1 MKMIL
6 FNQNPMITKLLES
19 VSKKLEL
26 SIENFNHY
34 QELSVRLKEDPE
46 WLLIADDECL
56 EKLDQVDWLELKE
69 IISQNKNSVCMYK
82 KGNEAQPF
90 LEGFEMKIKKPFL
103 PTEMLKVLQKKLGS
117 DMSELEPSQ
126 NLDPTQEVL
135 ETNWDELENLG
146 DLEALAKEEP
156 NNEEQLLPT
165 LDAQEEKEEV
175 KETPQKEEKPKDDE
189 TQEGD
194 ETPKDEEVSKELE
207 TQEKLEIPKEE
218 TQEEQVK
225 EQEPIKEETQE
236 IKEEKQE
243 ETQDSPSAQE
253 LEAMQELV
261 KEIQENSN
269 ENKEE
274 TQESAEIPQDKEIQ
288 EVVTEK
294 TQVQEL
300 EVPKEKTQ
308 ESAEALQ
315 ETQAHEL
322 EKQEIAETPQEKE
335 KQEIAETPQEK
346 EKQEIAET
354 PQEKEKQ
361 EIAETPQEKEKQEIA
376 ETPQELEI
384 PQAQEKETPQ
394 EETQEKETPQEETQE
409 KETPQEETQEKETPQ
424 EETQETETQNQETP
438 PKVQEETKEK
448 TQEDNYESI
457 EDIPEP
463 VMAKAMG
470 EELPFLNE
478 AVAKT
483 PNNENDTE
491 TPKESDIKTS
501 QEKEESDKTSSP
513 LELRLN
519 LQDLLKSL
527 NQESL
532 KSLLENKTL
541 SIKITL
547 EDKKPDA

>member
-6 FNQNPMITKLLES
+6 FNQNPMIAKLLES

-26 SIENFNHY
+26 PMENFNHY
-34 QELSVRLKEDPE
+34 QELSARLKKDPE

-69 IISQNKNSVCMYK
+69 TISQNKNSVCMYK

-90 LEGFEMKIKKPFL
+90 LEGFEVKMKKPFL
-103 PTEMLKVLQKKLGS
+103 PTEVLKILQKKLGS
-117 DMSELEPSQ
+117 NISEPEPSQ

-175 KETPQKEEKPKDDE
+175 KETPQEEKEEVKETPQEEKPKDNE
-189 TQEGD
+189 TQES
-194 ETPKDEEVSKELE
+194 EIPKDEEVSKELE
-207 TQEKLEIPKEE
+207 TQEEVKEE
-218 TQEEQVK
+218 IKEKTQ

-236 IKEEKQE
+236 NKEEKQE
-243 ETQDSPSAQE
+243 KTQDSPSTQE

-269 ENKEE
+269 KDKKE
-274 TQESAEIPQDKEIQ
+274 TQENAEIPQDKEIQ

-294 TQVQEL
+294 TQAQEL

-308 ESAEALQ
+308 ESTEALQ
-315 ETQAHEL
+315 ETQANEL
-322 EKQEIAETPQEKE
+322 EKQEIAETPQDV
-335 KQEIAETPQEK
+335 
-346 EKQEIAET
+346 
-354 PQEKEKQ
+354 
-361 EIAETPQEKEKQEIA
+361 
-376 ETPQELEI
+376 EI
-384 PQAQEKETPQ
+384 PQVQEKETPQ
-394 EETQEKETPQEETQE
+394 EETQEIAETPQE
-409 KETPQEETQEKETPQ
+409 KETPQTQDEKPQ
-424 EETQETETQNQETP
+424 E
-438 PKVQEETKEK
+438 
-448 TQEDNYESI
+448 DHYESI

-463 VMAKAMG
+463 VMAQAMG

-483 PNNENDTE
+483 PNNENATE
-491 TPKESDIKTS
+491 TPKESVTETP
-501 QEKEESDKTSSP
+501 QENAKNPQKSDKTSSP

-541 SIKITL
+541 SIKIAL

>member
-26 SIENFNHY
+26 SMENFNRY
-34 QELSVRLKEDPE
+34 QELSTRLKEDPE
-46 WLLIADDECL
+46 WILIADDECL

-69 IISQNKNSVCMYK
+69 TISQNKNSVCMYK
-82 KGNEAQPF
+82 KGNEVQPF

-103 PTEMLKVLQKKLGS
+103 PTEVLKILQKKLGS
-117 DMSELEPSQ
+117 NMSELEPNQ

-146 DLEALAKEEP
+146 DLEALVQEEP

-165 LDAQEEKEEV
+165 LNDQEEKEEV
-175 KETPQKEEKPKDDE
+175 KETPQEEEKPKDDE
-189 TQEGD
+189 IQEG
-194 ETPKDEEVSKELE
+194 ETLKDEEVSKELE
-207 TQEKLEIPKEE
+207 TQEELEIPKEE
-218 TQEEQVK
+218 TQEIKEEKQEKTQEEVKEETQEQIKEQEPIKEETQEIKEEKQEKTQEIKEEKQEKTQENKEEKQEKTQENKEEKQEKTQEEVKEETQEQAK

-243 ETQDSPSAQE
+243 ETQDSPSVQE

-269 ENKEE
+269 GQEDKKE
-274 TQESAEIPQDKEIQ
+274 TQES
-288 EVVTEK
+288 T
-294 TQVQEL
+294 
-300 EVPKEKTQ
+300 
-308 ESAEALQ
+308 
-315 ETQAHEL
+315 
-322 EKQEIAETPQEKE
+322 ETPQEKE
-335 KQEIAETPQEK
+335 TQELEKQENTETSQEKTETPQDV
-346 EKQEIAET
+346 ET
-354 PQEKEKQ
+354 
-361 EIAETPQEKEKQEIA
+361 
-376 ETPQELEI
+376 QELEI
-384 PQAQEKETPQ
+384 PQETPQ
-394 EETQEKETPQEETQE
+394 EKTQKLETQE
-409 KETPQEETQEKETPQ
+409 
-424 EETQETETQNQETP
+424 
-438 PKVQEETKEK
+438 
-448 TQEDNYESI
+448 DHYESI

-463 VMAKAMG
+463 VMAQAMG

-478 AVAKT
+478 SVAKT
-483 PNNENDTE
+483 SNNENDTE
-491 TPKESDIKTS
+491 TPKESVIKTP
-501 QEKEESDKTSSP
+501 QEKEESIETPKESDKTSSP

>member
-6 FNQNPMITKLLES
+6 FNQNPMIAKLLES

-26 SIENFNHY
+26 PMENFNHY
-34 QELSVRLKEDPE
+34 QELSARLKKDPE

-56 EKLDQVDWLELKE
+56 EKLDQIDWLELKE

-90 LEGFEMKIKKPFL
+90 LEGFEMKMKKPFL
-103 PTEMLKVLQKKLGS
+103 PTEVLKILQKKLGS
-117 DMSELEPSQ
+117 NINELEPSR

-146 DLEALAKEEP
+146 DLEALVQEEP

-165 LDAQEEKEEV
+165 LNNQEEKEEV

-189 TQEGD
+189 MQES

-269 ENKEE
+269 EDKKE
-274 TQESAEIPQDKEIQ
+274 TQENAEIPQDKEIQ

-294 TQVQEL
+294 TQ
-300 EVPKEKTQ
+300 
-308 ESAEALQ
+308 A
-315 ETQAHEL
+315 
-322 EKQEIAETPQEKE
+322 
-335 KQEIAETPQEK
+335 
-346 EKQEIAET
+346 
-354 PQEKEKQ
+354 
-361 EIAETPQEKEKQEIA
+361 
-376 ETPQELEI
+376 QELEI

-394 EETQEKETPQEETQE
+394 EETQEKETPKDESMQESAQNLQE
-409 KETPQEETQEKETPQ
+409 KETPQEETQE
-424 EETQETETQNQETP
+424 
-438 PKVQEETKEK
+438 
-448 TQEDNYESI
+448 DHYESI

-483 PNNENDTE
+483 PNNENDAE
-491 TPKESDIKTS
+491 TPKESVTETS
-501 QEKEESDKTSSP
+501 KNENNTETPQEKEESDKTSSP

-547 EDKKPDA
+547 EDKKPNA

>member
-26 SIENFNHY
+26 SVENFNHY
-34 QELSVRLKEDPE
+34 QELSARLKEEPE
-46 WLLIADDECL
+46 WILIADDECL

-82 KGNEAQPF
+82 KGNETQPF

-103 PTEMLKVLQKKLGS
+103 PTEILKILQKKLGS
-117 DMSELEPSQ
+117 NMSELEPSQ

-146 DLEALAKEEP
+146 DLEALVQEEP

-165 LDAQEEKEEV
+165 LNTQEEKEEV
-175 KETPQKEEKPKDDE
+175 KEEEKEEVKEEVKETPQEEEKPKDDE
-189 TQEGD
+189 TQEG
-194 ETPKDEEVSKELE
+194 ETQKNEEVSKELE
-207 TQEKLEIPKEE
+207 TQEELEIPKEE
-218 TQEEQVK
+218 TQEPTKEQEPIKEKTQEIKEEKQEKTQEEVKEETQEQAK

-236 IKEEKQE
+236 NKEEKQE
-243 ETQDSPSAQE
+243 KTQDSPSAQE

-261 KEIQENSN
+261 KEIQKNSN
-269 ENKEE
+269 SQEDKKE
-274 TQESAEIPQDKEIQ
+274 TQEN
-288 EVVTEK
+288 T
-294 TQVQEL
+294 
-300 EVPKEKTQ
+300 
-308 ESAEALQ
+308 
-315 ETQAHEL
+315 
-322 EKQEIAETPQEKE
+322 ETPQEKE
-335 KQEIAETPQEK
+335 KQELEKQEKTQESAETPQEK
-346 EKQEIAET
+346 ETQKLETPQDVET
-354 PQEKEKQ
+354 PQE
-361 EIAETPQEKEKQEIA
+361 TPQEI
-376 ETPQELEI
+376 PQELEK
-384 PQAQEKETPQ
+384 QELETPQ
-394 EETQEKETPQEETQE
+394 EEIQENT
-409 KETPQEETQEKETPQ
+409 
-424 EETQETETQNQETP
+424 
-438 PKVQEETKEK
+438 EK
-448 TQEDNYESI
+448 TQKLEIQEDHYESI

-483 PNNENDTE
+483 SNNENDTE
-491 TPKESDIKTS
+491 TPKESVIKTP

-519 LQDLLKSL
+519 LQDLLNSL

>member
-26 SIENFNHY
+26 PMENFNHY
-34 QELSVRLKEDPE
+34 QELSARLKEDPE
-46 WLLIADDECL
+46 WILIADDECL

-82 KGNEAQPF
+82 KGNEVQPF

-103 PTEMLKVLQKKLGS
+103 PTEVLKILQKKLGS
-117 DMSELEPSQ
+117 DMSELEPIQ

-135 ETNWDELENLG
+135 ETNWDELESLG
-146 DLEALAKEEP
+146 DLEAIAKEEP

-165 LDAQEEKEEV
+165 LDAQEEKEEIKEEEKQEV
-175 KETPQKEEKPKDDE
+175 KETPQEEKPKDDE
-189 TQEGD
+189 TQES

-225 EQEPIKEETQE
+225 EQKPIKEEMQE

-243 ETQDSPSAQE
+243 KTQDSPSTQE

-269 ENKEE
+269 EDKKE
-274 TQESAEIPQDKEIQ
+274 TQESAEISQDKEIQ

-294 TQVQEL
+294 TQAQEL

-308 ESAEALQ
+308 ESTEALQ

-322 EKQEIAETPQEKE
+322 
-335 KQEIAETPQEK
+335 
-346 EKQEIAET
+346 
-354 PQEKEKQ
+354 
-361 EIAETPQEKEKQEIA
+361 EKQEIA

-394 EETQEKETPQEETQE
+394 EETQE
-409 KETPQEETQEKETPQ
+409 
-424 EETQETETQNQETP
+424 
-438 PKVQEETKEK
+438 
-448 TQEDNYESI
+448 DHYESI

-478 AVAKT
+478 AVAKI

-491 TPKESDIKTS
+491 TPKESVIKTP

-513 LELRLN
+513 LELHLN

>member
-1 MKMIL
+1 MKIIL

-26 SIENFNHY
+26 SMEDFNRY
-34 QELSVRLKEDPE
+34 QELSTRLKEEPE
-46 WLLIADDECL
+46 WILIADDECL

-69 IISQNKNSVCMYK
+69 TISQNKNSVCMYK
-82 KGNEAQPF
+82 KGNEVQPF

-103 PTEMLKVLQKKLGS
+103 PTEVLKVLQKKLGS
-117 DMSELEPSQ
+117 NMSELEPSQ

-146 DLEALAKEEP
+146 DLEALVQEEP

-165 LDAQEEKEEV
+165 LNDQEEKEEV
-175 KETPQKEEKPKDDE
+175 KEEEKEEVKEEEKEEVKEETKETPQEEEKPKDDE
-189 TQEGD
+189 VQEG
-194 ETPKDEEVSKELE
+194 EIQKNEEVSKELE
-207 TQEKLEIPKEE
+207 TQEELEIPKEE
-218 TQEEQVK
+218 TQEQVK

-236 IKEEKQE
+236 NKEEKQE
-243 ETQDSPSAQE
+243 KTQDSPSTQE

-269 ENKEE
+269 GQENKKE
-274 TQESAEIPQDKEIQ
+274 TQENTETPQDKETQ
-288 EVVTEK
+288 ENTE
-294 TQVQEL
+294 TPQEL
-300 EVPKEKTQ
+300 EKQELKTQEKTQ
-308 ESAEALQ
+308 ESAE
-315 ETQAHEL
+315 
-322 EKQEIAETPQEKE
+322 TPQEKTQ
-335 KQEIAETPQEK
+335 K
-346 EKQEIAET
+346 
-354 PQEKEKQ
+354 
-361 EIAETPQEKEKQEIA
+361 
-376 ETPQELEI
+376 LEI
-384 PQAQEKETPQ
+384 
-394 EETQEKETPQEETQE
+394 
-409 KETPQEETQEKETPQ
+409 
-424 EETQETETQNQETP
+424 
-438 PKVQEETKEK
+438 
-448 TQEDNYESI
+448 QEDHYESI

-463 VMAKAMG
+463 VMAQAMG

-478 AVAKT
+478 SVAKT
-483 PNNENDTE
+483 SNNKNDTE
-491 TPKESDIKTS
+491 TPKESVIKTP

>member
-26 SIENFNHY
+26 SMENFNHY
-34 QELSVRLKEDPE
+34 QELPTRLKEDLE
-46 WLLIADDECL
+46 WILIADDECL

-103 PTEMLKVLQKKLGS
+103 PTEILKILQKKLGS
-117 DMSELEPSQ
+117 NMSELEPSQ

-146 DLEALAKEEP
+146 DLEALVQEEP

-165 LDAQEEKEEV
+165 LNAQEEKEEIKEEEKEEIKEEEKEEI
-175 KETPQKEEKPKDDE
+175 KETPQEEEKPKDDE
-189 TQEGD
+189 TQES
-194 ETPKDEEVSKELE
+194 ETLKDEEVSKELE
-207 TQEKLEIPKEE
+207 TQEELEIPKEE
-218 TQEEQVK
+218 TQEPVK

-236 IKEEKQE
+236 NKEEKQE
-243 ETQDSPSAQE
+243 KTQDSPSAQE

-269 ENKEE
+269 GQEDKEE
-274 TQESAEIPQDKEIQ
+274 TQESTETPQETLQDKE
-288 EVVTEK
+288 
-294 TQVQEL
+294 
-300 EVPKEKTQ
+300 TQ
-308 ESAEALQ
+308 EN
-315 ETQAHEL
+315 T
-322 EKQEIAETPQEKE
+322 ETPQEKE
-335 KQEIAETPQEK
+335 TQESAETPQE
-346 EKQEIAET
+346 EIQENT
-354 PQEKEKQ
+354 
-361 EIAETPQEKEKQEIA
+361 
-376 ETPQELEI
+376 
-384 PQAQEKETPQ
+384 
-394 EETQEKETPQEETQE
+394 
-409 KETPQEETQEKETPQ
+409 
-424 EETQETETQNQETP
+424 
-438 PKVQEETKEK
+438 EK
-448 TQEDNYESI
+448 TQKLEIQEDHYESI

-463 VMAKAMG
+463 VMAQAMG

-478 AVAKT
+478 AVAKI

-491 TPKESDIKTS
+491 TPKESAIKTP

-519 LQDLLKSL
+519 LQDLLNSL

>member
-26 SIENFNHY
+26 PMEDFNRY
-34 QELSVRLKEDPE
+34 QELSARLKEDPE
-46 WLLIADDECL
+46 WILIADDECL

-82 KGNEAQPF
+82 KGHEAQPF

-103 PTEMLKVLQKKLGS
+103 PTEVLKILQKKLGS
-117 DMSELEPSQ
+117 NASELEPSQ

-146 DLEALAKEEP
+146 DLEALVQEEP

-165 LDAQEEKEEV
+165 LNDQEVKEEEKEEV
-175 KETPQKEEKPKDDE
+175 KETPQEEEKPKDDE
-189 TQEGD
+189 TQEG
-194 ETPKDEEVSKELE
+194 ETLKDKEVSKELE
-207 TQEKLEIPKEE
+207 TQEELEIPKEE
-218 TQEEQVK
+218 TQEQAK
-225 EQEPIKEETQE
+225 EQEPIKEKMQEEQIKEETQE
-236 IKEEKQE
+236 QEQIKEETQKNKEEKQE
-243 ETQDSPSAQE
+243 KTQDSPSAQE

-269 ENKEE
+269 EDKKE
-274 TQESAEIPQDKEIQ
+274 TQEN
-288 EVVTEK
+288 
-294 TQVQEL
+294 
-300 EVPKEKTQ
+300 
-308 ESAEALQ
+308 
-315 ETQAHEL
+315 
-322 EKQEIAETPQEKE
+322 AETPQDVENQA
-335 KQEIAETPQEK
+335 QEIQET
-346 EKQEIAET
+346 QEI
-354 PQEKEKQ
+354 QEN
-361 EIAETPQEKEKQEIA
+361 T
-376 ETPQELEI
+376 EI
-384 PQAQEKETPQ
+384 PQEEAQEKET
-394 EETQEKETPQEETQE
+394 
-409 KETPQEETQEKETPQ
+409 
-424 EETQETETQNQETP
+424 
-438 PKVQEETKEK
+438 
-448 TQEDNYESI
+448 QEDHYESI

-478 AVAKT
+478 SVAET
-483 PNNENDTE
+483 PNSENATE

>member
-1 MKMIL
+1 MKIIL

-26 SIENFNHY
+26 SMENFNHY
-34 QELSVRLKEDPE
+34 QELPTRLKEDPG
-46 WLLIADDECL
+46 WILIADDECL

-69 IISQNKNSVCMYK
+69 TISQNKNGVCMYK

-103 PTEMLKVLQKKLGS
+103 PTEVLKVLQKKLGS
-117 DMSELEPSQ
+117 NMSELEPSQ
-126 NLDPTQEVL
+126 NLDPAQEVL

-146 DLEALAKEEP
+146 DLEALVQEEP

-165 LDAQEEKEEV
+165 LNDQEKKEEIKEEEKEEIKEAEKEEV
-175 KETPQKEEKPKDDE
+175 KETPQEEEKPKDDE
-189 TQEGD
+189 TQEG
-194 ETPKDEEVSKELE
+194 ETQKNEEVSKELE
-207 TQEKLEIPKEE
+207 TQEEIKEE
-218 TQEEQVK
+218 VQEEPIK
-225 EQEPIKEETQE
+225 EQELTKEETQE

-243 ETQDSPSAQE
+243 KTQDSPSAQE

-269 ENKEE
+269 GQEDKEE
-274 TQESAEIPQDKEIQ
+274 TQESAE
-288 EVVTEK
+288 
-294 TQVQEL
+294 
-300 EVPKEKTQ
+300 
-308 ESAEALQ
+308 
-315 ETQAHEL
+315 
-322 EKQEIAETPQEKE
+322 TPQEKTQ
-335 KQEIAETPQEK
+335 K
-346 EKQEIAET
+346 
-354 PQEKEKQ
+354 
-361 EIAETPQEKEKQEIA
+361 
-376 ETPQELEI
+376 L
-384 PQAQEKETPQ
+384 
-394 EETQEKETPQEETQE
+394 ETQE
-409 KETPQEETQEKETPQ
+409 
-424 EETQETETQNQETP
+424 
-438 PKVQEETKEK
+438 
-448 TQEDNYESI
+448 DHYESI

-463 VMAKAMG
+463 VMAQAMG

-478 AVAKT
+478 SVAKT
-483 PNNENDTE
+483 PNNENDTK
-491 TPKESDIKTS
+491 TPKESVIKTP

>member
-26 SIENFNHY
+26 SMEDFNRY
-34 QELSVRLKEDPE
+34 QELSTRLKEDPE
-46 WLLIADDECL
+46 WILIADDECL

-82 KGNEAQPF
+82 KGNEVQPF

-103 PTEMLKVLQKKLGS
+103 PTEVLKVLQKKLGS
-117 DMSELEPSQ
+117 NMSELEPSQ

-146 DLEALAKEEP
+146 DLEALVQEEP

-165 LDAQEEKEEV
+165 LNDQEEKEEV
-175 KETPQKEEKPKDDE
+175 KEEVKETPQEEEKPKDDE
-189 TQEGD
+189 IQEG
-194 ETPKDEEVSKELE
+194 ETQKNEEVSKELE
-207 TQEKLEIPKEE
+207 TQEEIKEE
-218 TQEEQVK
+218 TQEQAK

-236 IKEEKQE
+236 NKKEKQE
-243 ETQDSPSAQE
+243 KTQDSPSVQE

-269 ENKEE
+269 GQENKKE
-274 TQESAEIPQDKEIQ
+274 TQEN
-288 EVVTEK
+288 T
-294 TQVQEL
+294 
-300 EVPKEKTQ
+300 
-308 ESAEALQ
+308 
-315 ETQAHEL
+315 
-322 EKQEIAETPQEKE
+322 ETPQEKE
-335 KQEIAETPQEK
+335 TQEK
-346 EKQEIAET
+346 
-354 PQEKEKQ
+354 
-361 EIAETPQEKEKQEIA
+361 
-376 ETPQELEI
+376 
-384 PQAQEKETPQ
+384 
-394 EETQEKETPQEETQE
+394 ETQEKETQ
-409 KETPQEETQEKETPQ
+409 ETPQENTETPQ
-424 EETQETETQNQETP
+424 KLEAQ
-438 PKVQEETKEK
+438 K
-448 TQEDNYESI
+448 DHYESI

-463 VMAKAMG
+463 VMAQAMG

-478 AVAKT
+478 SVAKT

-491 TPKESDIKTS
+491 TPKESTIKTP
-501 QEKEESDKTSSP
+501 QEKEESDKTSNP

>member
-26 SIENFNHY
+26 SVENFNRY
-34 QELSVRLKEDPE
+34 QELSMCLKEEPE
-46 WLLIADDECL
+46 WILIADDECL

-82 KGNEAQPF
+82 KGNEVQPF
-90 LEGFEMKIKKPFL
+90 LEDFEMKIKKPFL

-117 DMSELEPSQ
+117 NINELEPSQ

-146 DLEALAKEEP
+146 DLEALVQEEP

-165 LDAQEEKEEV
+165 LNDQEEKEEV
-175 KETPQKEEKPKDDE
+175 KEEVKETPQEEEKPKDDE
-189 TQEGD
+189 IQEG
-194 ETPKDEEVSKELE
+194 ETLKDEEVSKELE
-207 TQEKLEIPKEE
+207 TQEELEIPKEE
-218 TQEEQVK
+218 TQEQAK
-225 EQEPIKEETQE
+225 EQEPIKEETQEEIKEETQE

-243 ETQDSPSAQE
+243 KTQDSPSAQE

-269 ENKEE
+269 GQEDKKEK
-274 TQESAEIPQDKEIQ
+274 QESTETPQDVETPQDKEKQELEIPQESTETPQDVEIPQEIPQDKE
-288 EVVTEK
+288 K
-294 TQVQEL
+294 QEL
-300 EVPKEKTQ
+300 EIPQESTETPQDVEIPQEIPQDKETQ
-308 ESAEALQ
+308 EN
-315 ETQAHEL
+315 T
-322 EKQEIAETPQEKE
+322 ETPQEKE
-335 KQEIAETPQEK
+335 KQELETPQEK
-346 EKQEIAET
+346 ETQENTET
-354 PQEKEKQ
+354 PQEKETQ
-361 EIAETPQEKEKQEIA
+361 ENTETPQEKTQK
-376 ETPQELEI
+376 L
-384 PQAQEKETPQ
+384 
-394 EETQEKETPQEETQE
+394 ETQEDHYK
-409 KETPQEETQEKETPQ
+409 
-424 EETQETETQNQETP
+424 
-438 PKVQEETKEK
+438 
-448 TQEDNYESI
+448 SI

-463 VMAKAMG
+463 VMAQAMG

-478 AVAKT
+478 AVAKIS
-483 PNNENDTE
+483 NNENDTE
-491 TPKESDIKTS
+491 TSKESVIKTP

-519 LQDLLKSL
+519 LQDLLKNL

>member
-26 SIENFNHY
+26 SMEDFNRY
-34 QELSVRLKEDPE
+34 QELSTRLKEEPE
-46 WLLIADDECL
+46 WILIADDECL

-69 IISQNKNSVCMYK
+69 TISQNKNSVCMYK

-103 PTEMLKVLQKKLGS
+103 PTEVLKVLQKKLGS
-117 DMSELEPSQ
+117 NMSELEPSQ

-146 DLEALAKEEP
+146 DLEALVQEEP

-165 LDAQEEKEEV
+165 LNDQEEKEEV
-175 KETPQKEEKPKDDE
+175 KEEEKEEVKEEEKEEVKETLQEEKPKDDE
-189 TQEGD
+189 IQEG
-194 ETPKDEEVSKELE
+194 ETLKDEEVSKELE
-207 TQEKLEIPKEE
+207 TQEELEIPKEE
-218 TQEEQVK
+218 TQEQAK

-236 IKEEKQE
+236 NKEEKQE
-243 ETQDSPSAQE
+243 KTQDSPSAQE

-269 ENKEE
+269 GQEDKKE
-274 TQESAEIPQDKEIQ
+274 TQEN
-288 EVVTEK
+288 T
-294 TQVQEL
+294 
-300 EVPKEKTQ
+300 
-308 ESAEALQ
+308 
-315 ETQAHEL
+315 
-322 EKQEIAETPQEKE
+322 ETPQEKE
-335 KQEIAETPQEK
+335 TQKLETPQDVETPQE
-346 EKQEIAET
+346 I
-354 PQEKEKQ
+354 
-361 EIAETPQEKEKQEIA
+361 
-376 ETPQELEI
+376 PQELEK
-384 PQAQEKETPQ
+384 QELETPQ
-394 EETQEKETPQEETQE
+394 EEIQENTEKTQKLETQE
-409 KETPQEETQEKETPQ
+409 DHYK
-424 EETQETETQNQETP
+424 
-438 PKVQEETKEK
+438 
-448 TQEDNYESI
+448 SI

-463 VMAKAMG
+463 VMAQAMG

-478 AVAKT
+478 AVAKI

-491 TPKESDIKTS
+491 TPKESVIKTP
-501 QEKEESDKTSSP
+501 QEKEESDKTSNP

>member
-1 MKMIL
+1 MKIIL

-26 SIENFNHY
+26 SMEDFNRY
-34 QELSVRLKEDPE
+34 QELSTRLKENLE
-46 WLLIADDECL
+46 WILIADDECL

-82 KGNEAQPF
+82 KGNEVQPF

-103 PTEMLKVLQKKLGS
+103 PTEVLKVLQKKLGS
-117 DMSELEPSQ
+117 NMSELEPSQ

-146 DLEALAKEEP
+146 DLEALVQEEP

-165 LDAQEEKEEV
+165 LNDQEEKEEVKEEEKEEVKEEEKEEV
-175 KETPQKEEKPKDDE
+175 KETPQEEKPKDDE
-189 TQEGD
+189 IQEG
-194 ETPKDEEVSKELE
+194 ETLKDEEVSKELE
-207 TQEKLEIPKEE
+207 TQEEIKEE
-218 TQEEQVK
+218 TQEQAK

-236 IKEEKQE
+236 TKEEKQE
-243 ETQDSPSAQE
+243 KTQDSPSTQE

-269 ENKEE
+269 GQEDKKE
-274 TQESAEIPQDKEIQ
+274 TQE
-288 EVVTEK
+288 
-294 TQVQEL
+294 L
-300 EVPKEKTQ
+300 
-308 ESAEALQ
+308 
-315 ETQAHEL
+315 
-322 EKQEIAETPQEKE
+322 ETPQEKE
-335 KQEIAETPQEK
+335 KQELKTPQETPQD
-346 EKQEIAET
+346 I
-354 PQEKEKQ
+354 
-361 EIAETPQEKEKQEIA
+361 
-376 ETPQELEI
+376 
-384 PQAQEKETPQ
+384 ETPQ
-394 EETQEKETPQEETQE
+394 EEIQENT
-409 KETPQEETQEKETPQ
+409 
-424 EETQETETQNQETP
+424 
-438 PKVQEETKEK
+438 EK
-448 TQEDNYESI
+448 TQKLEIQEDHYESI

-463 VMAKAMG
+463 VMAQAMG

-483 PNNENDTE
+483 SNNENDIE
-491 TPKESDIKTS
+491 TPKKSVIKTP

>member
-26 SIENFNHY
+26 SVENFNHY
-34 QELSVRLKEDPE
+34 QELSTRLKGDPE
-46 WLLIADDECL
+46 WILIADDECL

-69 IISQNKNSVCMYK
+69 TISQNKNSVCMYK
-82 KGNEAQPF
+82 KGNEMQPF
-90 LEGFEMKIKKPFL
+90 LEGFEMKMKKPFL
-103 PTEMLKVLQKKLGS
+103 PTEVLKILQKKLGS

-146 DLEALAKEEP
+146 DLEALVQEEP

-165 LDAQEEKEEV
+165 LDVQEEKEEVKEEVKEEEKEEV
-175 KETPQKEEKPKDDE
+175 KETPQEEEKPKDDE
-189 TQEGD
+189 TQEG
-194 ETPKDEEVSKELE
+194 ETPKDEEVSKEL
-207 TQEKLEIPKEE
+207 E

-236 IKEEKQE
+236 NKEEKQE
-243 ETQDSPSAQE
+243 KTQDSPSVQE

-269 ENKEE
+269 GQEDKKE
-274 TQESAEIPQDKEIQ
+274 TQEN
-288 EVVTEK
+288 
-294 TQVQEL
+294 
-300 EVPKEKTQ
+300 
-308 ESAEALQ
+308 
-315 ETQAHEL
+315 
-322 EKQEIAETPQEKE
+322 AETPQEKE
-335 KQEIAETPQEK
+335 TQELEIPKEEIQEETQEAVTETPQT
-346 EKQEIAET
+346 QEST
-354 PQEKEKQ
+354 
-361 EIAETPQEKEKQEIA
+361 
-376 ETPQELEI
+376 ETPQELEK
-384 PQAQEKETPQ
+384 QENTETQQEKETPKDESMQESAQNLQDKEPPQ
-394 EETQEKETPQEETQE
+394 EETQE
-409 KETPQEETQEKETPQ
+409 
-424 EETQETETQNQETP
+424 
-438 PKVQEETKEK
+438 
-448 TQEDNYESI
+448 DHYESI

-478 AVAKT
+478 SVAKT
-483 PNNENDTE
+483 PNNENDTK
-491 TPKESDIKTS
+491 TPKESVIKTP
-501 QEKEESDKTSSP
+501 QEKEGSDKTSNP
-513 LELRLN
+513 LELHLN

-547 EDKKPDA
+547 EDKKPNA

>member
-6 FNQNPMITKLLES
+6 FNQNPMIEKLLES

-34 QELSVRLKEDPE
+34 QELSARLKGDPE

-69 IISQNKNSVCMYK
+69 TISQNKNSVCMYK

-117 DMSELEPSQ
+117 NASELESSQ
-126 NLDPTQEVL
+126 NLDPTQEIL
-135 ETNWDELENLG
+135 ETNWDELESLG

-165 LDAQEEKEEV
+165 LNEQEGETPKEEAQEEVKKEEV
-175 KETPQKEEKPKDDE
+175 KEMQEEIKEKEKQEVAESPQEEEKPKDDE
-189 TQEGD
+189 TQEG

-207 TQEKLEIPKEE
+207 TQEQVKEEIKEE
-218 TQEEQVK
+218 TQ

-236 IKEEKQE
+236 IKEKKQE

-269 ENKEE
+269 DQENKKETQETQETQENTETPQDIETQELEIPKEEE
-274 TQESAEIPQDKEIQ
+274 TQEVA
-288 EVVTEK
+288 EK
-294 TQVQEL
+294 TQAQG
-300 EVPKEKTQ
+300 
-308 ESAEALQ
+308 
-315 ETQAHEL
+315 L
-322 EKQEIAETPQEKE
+322 EKE
-335 KQEIAETPQEK
+335 
-346 EKQEIAET
+346 
-354 PQEKEKQ
+354 
-361 EIAETPQEKEKQEIA
+361 EIA
-376 ETPQELEI
+376 ETPQELEV
-384 PQAQEKETPQ
+384 QESQDETPQ
-394 EETQEKETPQEETQE
+394 E
-409 KETPQEETQEKETPQ
+409 
-424 EETQETETQNQETP
+424 
-438 PKVQEETKEK
+438 
-448 TQEDNYESI
+448 DHYESI

-478 AVAKT
+478 
-483 PNNENDTE
+483 NDTE
-491 TPKESDIKTS
+491 TPKESVIKTP

-527 NQESL
+527 NQESF

-547 EDKKPDA
+547 EDKKPNA

>member
-1 MKMIL
+1 MKIIL

-26 SIENFNHY
+26 SVEDFNRY
-34 QELSVRLKEDPE
+34 QELSTRLKEEPE
-46 WLLIADDECL
+46 WILIADDECL

-103 PTEMLKVLQKKLGS
+103 PTEVLKILQKKLGS
-117 DMSELEPSQ
+117 NMSELEPSQ

-146 DLEALAKEEP
+146 DLEALVQEEP

-165 LDAQEEKEEV
+165 LNDQEEKEEVKEEEKEEV
-175 KETPQKEEKPKDDE
+175 KETPQEEEKPKDDE
-189 TQEGD
+189 IQEG
-194 ETPKDEEVSKELE
+194 ETLKDEEVSKELE
-207 TQEKLEIPKEE
+207 TQEEVKEE
-218 TQEEQVK
+218 TQEQAK
-225 EQEPIKEETQE
+225 KQEPIKEETQE
-236 IKEEKQE
+236 TKEEKQE
-243 ETQDSPSAQE
+243 KTQDSSSAQE

-269 ENKEE
+269 GQENKKE
-274 TQESAEIPQDKEIQ
+274 TQEN
-288 EVVTEK
+288 T
-294 TQVQEL
+294 
-300 EVPKEKTQ
+300 
-308 ESAEALQ
+308 
-315 ETQAHEL
+315 
-322 EKQEIAETPQEKE
+322 
-335 KQEIAETPQEK
+335 
-346 EKQEIAET
+346 
-354 PQEKEKQ
+354 
-361 EIAETPQEKEKQEIA
+361 
-376 ETPQELEI
+376 ETPQELEKQELEI
-384 PQAQEKETPQ
+384 PQEKETQKLETPQ
-394 EETQEKETPQEETQE
+394 KLETQE
-409 KETPQEETQEKETPQ
+409 
-424 EETQETETQNQETP
+424 
-438 PKVQEETKEK
+438 
-448 TQEDNYESI
+448 DHYESI

-463 VMAKAMG
+463 VMAQAMG

-483 PNNENDTE
+483 SNNENDTE
-491 TPKESDIKTS
+491 TPKKSVIKTP
-501 QEKEESDKTSSP
+501 QEKEESDKNSSP

>member
-26 SIENFNHY
+26 SMEDFSRY
-34 QELSVRLKEDPE
+34 QELSTRLKEDPE
-46 WLLIADDECL
+46 WILIADDECL

-69 IISQNKNSVCMYK
+69 TISQNKNSVCMYK

-103 PTEMLKVLQKKLGS
+103 PTEVLKVLQKKLGS
-117 DMSELEPSQ
+117 NMSDLEPSQ
-126 NLDPTQEVL
+126 NLDPAQEVL

-146 DLEALAKEEP
+146 DLEALVQEEP

-165 LDAQEEKEEV
+165 LNAQEEKEEV
-175 KETPQKEEKPKDDE
+175 KEEEKEEVKEETKETPQEEEKPKDDE
-189 TQEGD
+189 VQEG
-194 ETPKDEEVSKELE
+194 ETQKNEEVSKELE
-207 TQEKLEIPKEE
+207 MQEELEIPKEE
-218 TQEEQVK
+218 TQEQVK
-225 EQEPIKEETQE
+225 KQEPTKEETQE
-236 IKEEKQE
+236 NKEEKQE
-243 ETQDSPSAQE
+243 KTQDSPSAQE

-269 ENKEE
+269 GQEDKKE
-274 TQESAEIPQDKEIQ
+274 TQENIEIPQEN
-288 EVVTEK
+288 
-294 TQVQEL
+294 
-300 EVPKEKTQ
+300 
-308 ESAEALQ
+308 
-315 ETQAHEL
+315 
-322 EKQEIAETPQEKE
+322 
-335 KQEIAETPQEK
+335 
-346 EKQEIAET
+346 
-354 PQEKEKQ
+354 
-361 EIAETPQEKEKQEIA
+361 A
-376 ETPQELEI
+376 ETPQELEK
-384 PQAQEKETPQ
+384 QELETQERTQESAETPQ
-394 EETQEKETPQEETQE
+394 EKTQKLETQE
-409 KETPQEETQEKETPQ
+409 
-424 EETQETETQNQETP
+424 
-438 PKVQEETKEK
+438 
-448 TQEDNYESI
+448 DHYESI

-483 PNNENDTE
+483 SNNENDTE
-491 TPKESDIKTS
+491 TPKESVIKTP
-501 QEKEESDKTSSP
+501 QEKEESIETPKESDKTSSP

-519 LQDLLKSL
+519 LQDLLNSL

>member
-26 SIENFNHY
+26 SMEDFNRY
-34 QELSVRLKEDPE
+34 QELSTRLKEDPE
-46 WLLIADDECL
+46 WILIADDECL

-103 PTEMLKVLQKKLGS
+103 PTEVLKVLQKKLGS
-117 DMSELEPSQ
+117 NMSELEPSQ

-146 DLEALAKEEP
+146 DLEALVQEEP

-165 LDAQEEKEEV
+165 LNDQEEKEEV
-175 KETPQKEEKPKDDE
+175 KETPQEEKPKDDE
-189 TQEGD
+189 IQEG
-194 ETPKDEEVSKELE
+194 ETLKDEEISKELE
-207 TQEKLEIPKEE
+207 TQEELEIP
-218 TQEEQVK
+218 
-225 EQEPIKEETQE
+225 KEETQE

-243 ETQDSPSAQE
+243 KTQDSPSAQE

-269 ENKEE
+269 GQEDKKE
-274 TQESAEIPQDKEIQ
+274 TQEN
-288 EVVTEK
+288 TE
-294 TQVQEL
+294 TPQEL
-300 EVPKEKTQ
+300 EKQELEKQEKTQ
-308 ESAEALQ
+308 ESAETPQ
-315 ETQAHEL
+315 DV
-322 EKQEIAETPQEKE
+322 ETPQEKE
-335 KQEIAETPQEK
+335 TQENT
-346 EKQEIAET
+346 
-354 PQEKEKQ
+354 
-361 EIAETPQEKEKQEIA
+361 
-376 ETPQELEI
+376 ETPQELEK
-384 PQAQEKETPQ
+384 QELEKQEKTQESAETPQ
-394 EETQEKETPQEETQE
+394 EEIQENTETPQKLEI
-409 KETPQEETQEKETPQ
+409 
-424 EETQETETQNQETP
+424 
-438 PKVQEETKEK
+438 
-448 TQEDNYESI
+448 QEDHYESI

-463 VMAKAMG
+463 VMAQAMG

-483 PNNENDTE
+483 PNNENDTQ
-491 TPKESDIKTS
+491 TPKESVIKTP

>member
-6 FNQNPMITKLLES
+6 FNQNPMIAKLLES

-26 SIENFNHY
+26 SVENFNHY
-34 QELSVRLKEDPE
+34 QELSAHLKKDPE

-69 IISQNKNSVCMYK
+69 TISQNKNSVCMYK

-117 DMSELEPSQ
+117 NISELEPSQ

-165 LDAQEEKEEV
+165 LDVQEEKEEI

-189 TQEGD
+189 TQEG

-225 EQEPIKEETQE
+225 EQEPIKKETQE

-243 ETQDSPSAQE
+243 KTQDSPSVQE

-269 ENKEE
+269 SQEDKKETQEKTETPQEGTETPQESAETPQEKETQELEIPKEE
-274 TQESAEIPQDKEIQ
+274 TQESAE
-288 EVVTEK
+288 
-294 TQVQEL
+294 
-300 EVPKEKTQ
+300 
-308 ESAEALQ
+308 
-315 ETQAHEL
+315 
-322 EKQEIAETPQEKE
+322 TPQEE
-335 KQEIAETPQEK
+335 
-346 EKQEIAET
+346 
-354 PQEKEKQ
+354 
-361 EIAETPQEKEKQEIA
+361 
-376 ETPQELEI
+376 
-384 PQAQEKETPQ
+384 AQEKET
-394 EETQEKETPQEETQE
+394 
-409 KETPQEETQEKETPQ
+409 
-424 EETQETETQNQETP
+424 
-438 PKVQEETKEK
+438 
-448 TQEDNYESI
+448 QEDHYESI

-483 PNNENDTE
+483 PNDENDTE
-491 TPKESDIKTS
+491 TPKESDIKTP
-501 QEKEESDKTSSP
+501 QETPQESVETPKESDKTSSP
-513 LELRLN
+513 LELHLN

>member
-26 SIENFNHY
+26 LMENFNHY
-34 QELSVRLKEDPE
+34 QELSARLKKDPE
-46 WLLIADDECL
+46 WILIADDECL

-103 PTEMLKVLQKKLGS
+103 PTEVLKILQKKLGS
-117 DMSELEPSQ
+117 NASDLEPSQ

-165 LDAQEEKEEV
+165 LNDQEEKEEV
-175 KETPQKEEKPKDDE
+175 KEEKEEIKEEEKEEIKETPQEEEKPKDDE
-189 TQEGD
+189 IQEG
-194 ETPKDEEVSKELE
+194 ETLKNEEVSKKLEMQEELE
-207 TQEKLEIPKEE
+207 TPQTQEVAETPQEQEQVREEMQEVQEEKQEQVKEE
-218 TQEEQVK
+218 TQEEPIK

-236 IKEEKQE
+236 ITETPQETQEK
-243 ETQDSPSAQE
+243 TQDSPSAQE

-269 ENKEE
+269 GQENKKE
-274 TQESAEIPQDKEIQ
+274 TQES
-288 EVVTEK
+288 T
-294 TQVQEL
+294 
-300 EVPKEKTQ
+300 
-308 ESAEALQ
+308 
-315 ETQAHEL
+315 
-322 EKQEIAETPQEKE
+322 ETPQ
-335 KQEIAETPQEK
+335 
-346 EKQEIAET
+346 
-354 PQEKEKQ
+354 
-361 EIAETPQEKEKQEIA
+361 

-384 PQAQEKETPQ
+384 PQ
-394 EETQEKETPQEETQE
+394 EETQESTETPQAQDKETQE
-409 KETPQEETQEKETPQ
+409 
-424 EETQETETQNQETP
+424 
-438 PKVQEETKEK
+438 
-448 TQEDNYESI
+448 DHYESI

-478 AVAKT
+478 AVAKI

-491 TPKESDIKTS
+491 TPKESDIKTP
-501 QEKEESDKTSSP
+501 QEKEESDKISSP

-547 EDKKPDA
+547 EDKKPNA

>member
-1 MKMIL
+1 MKIIL

-26 SIENFNHY
+26 SMENFNRY
-34 QELSVRLKEDPE
+34 QELSTRLKEDPE
-46 WLLIADDECL
+46 WILIADDECL

-69 IISQNKNSVCMYK
+69 IISQNKNSVCMHK
-82 KGNEAQPF
+82 NGNETQPF
-90 LEGFEMKIKKPFL
+90 LESFEMKIKKPFL
-103 PTEMLKVLQKKLGS
+103 PTEVLKVLQKKLGS
-117 DMSELEPSQ
+117 NMSELEPSQ

-146 DLEALAKEEP
+146 DLEALVQEEP

-165 LDAQEEKEEV
+165 LNDQEEKEEVKEEEKEEVKEEEKEEV
-175 KETPQKEEKPKDDE
+175 KETPQEEKPKDDE
-189 TQEGD
+189 TQES
-194 ETPKDEEVSKELE
+194 ETLKDEEVSKELE
-207 TQEKLEIPKEE
+207 TQEELEIPKEE
-218 TQEEQVK
+218 TQEQAK

-236 IKEEKQE
+236 NKEEKQE
-243 ETQDSPSAQE
+243 KTQDSPSVQE

-269 ENKEE
+269 SQEDKKE
-274 TQESAEIPQDKEIQ
+274 TQEN
-288 EVVTEK
+288 T
-294 TQVQEL
+294 
-300 EVPKEKTQ
+300 
-308 ESAEALQ
+308 
-315 ETQAHEL
+315 
-322 EKQEIAETPQEKE
+322 ETPQEKE
-335 KQEIAETPQEK
+335 TQKLETPQDV
-346 EKQEIAET
+346 
-354 PQEKEKQ
+354 
-361 EIAETPQEKEKQEIA
+361 
-376 ETPQELEI
+376 ETPQELEK
-384 PQAQEKETPQ
+384 QELETPQ
-394 EETQEKETPQEETQE
+394 EEIQENT
-409 KETPQEETQEKETPQ
+409 
-424 EETQETETQNQETP
+424 
-438 PKVQEETKEK
+438 EK
-448 TQEDNYESI
+448 TQKLEIQEDHYESI

-463 VMAKAMG
+463 VMAQAMG

-478 AVAKT
+478 SVAKI

-491 TPKESDIKTS
+491 TPKKSVIKTP

-519 LQDLLKSL
+519 LQNLLKSL

>member
-6 FNQNPMITKLLES
+6 FNQNPMIAKLLES

-26 SIENFNHY
+26 SMEDFNRY
-34 QELSVRLKEDPE
+34 QELSTRLKEEPE
-46 WLLIADDECL
+46 WILIADDECL

-103 PTEMLKVLQKKLGS
+103 PTEVLKVLQKKLGS
-117 DMSELEPSQ
+117 NASELEPSQ
-126 NLDPTQEVL
+126 NLDPIQEVL

-146 DLEALAKEEP
+146 DLEALVQEEP

-165 LDAQEEKEEV
+165 LNNQKEKEEVKEEEKEEV
-175 KETPQKEEKPKDDE
+175 KETPQEEKPKDDE
-189 TQEGD
+189 MQEG
-194 ETPKDEEVSKELE
+194 ETLKDEEISKELE
-207 TQEKLEIPKEE
+207 TQEELEIPKEE
-218 TQEEQVK
+218 TQEQAK

-243 ETQDSPSAQE
+243 KTQDSPSAQE

-269 ENKEE
+269 GQEDKKETQENTETPQELEKQELEIPQENTEIPQETPQEKETQKLETPQDVETPQEIPQEKE
-274 TQESAEIPQDKEIQ
+274 TQESAE
-288 EVVTEK
+288 
-294 TQVQEL
+294 
-300 EVPKEKTQ
+300 
-308 ESAEALQ
+308 
-315 ETQAHEL
+315 
-322 EKQEIAETPQEKE
+322 TPQK
-335 KQEIAETPQEK
+335 
-346 EKQEIAET
+346 
-354 PQEKEKQ
+354 
-361 EIAETPQEKEKQEIA
+361 
-376 ETPQELEI
+376 
-384 PQAQEKETPQ
+384 
-394 EETQEKETPQEETQE
+394 ETQEKKAQ
-409 KETPQEETQEKETPQ
+409 K
-424 EETQETETQNQETP
+424 
-438 PKVQEETKEK
+438 
-448 TQEDNYESI
+448 DHYESI

-463 VMAKAMG
+463 VMAQAMG

-478 AVAKT
+478 SVAKI

-491 TPKESDIKTS
+491 TPKESVIKTP

>member
-26 SIENFNHY
+26 SMEDFNRY
-34 QELSVRLKEDPE
+34 QELSTRLKEEPE
-46 WLLIADDECL
+46 WILIADDECL

-82 KGNEAQPF
+82 KGNEVQPF

-103 PTEMLKVLQKKLGS
+103 PTEILKILQKKLGS
-117 DMSELEPSQ
+117 NVSELEPSQ

-146 DLEALAKEEP
+146 DLEALVQEEP

-165 LDAQEEKEEV
+165 LNDQEEKEEVKGEEKEEVKGEEKEEV
-175 KETPQKEEKPKDDE
+175 KETPQEEKPKDDE
-189 TQEGD
+189 TQEG
-194 ETPKDEEVSKELE
+194 ETLKDEEVSKELE
-207 TQEKLEIPKEE
+207 TQEELEIPKEE
-218 TQEEQVK
+218 TQEN
-225 EQEPIKEETQE
+225 
-236 IKEEKQE
+236 KEEKQE
-243 ETQDSPSAQE
+243 KTQDSPSTQE

-269 ENKEE
+269 GQEDKKE
-274 TQESAEIPQDKEIQ
+274 TQEN
-288 EVVTEK
+288 TE
-294 TQVQEL
+294 TPQEL
-300 EVPKEKTQ
+300 EKQELETQEKTQ
-308 ESAEALQ
+308 ESAE
-315 ETQAHEL
+315 
-322 EKQEIAETPQEKE
+322 TPQDV
-335 KQEIAETPQEK
+335 
-346 EKQEIAET
+346 
-354 PQEKEKQ
+354 
-361 EIAETPQEKEKQEIA
+361 
-376 ETPQELEI
+376 
-384 PQAQEKETPQ
+384 ETPQ
-394 EETQEKETPQEETQE
+394 EEIQENTEKMQKLETQE
-409 KETPQEETQEKETPQ
+409 
-424 EETQETETQNQETP
+424 
-438 PKVQEETKEK
+438 
-448 TQEDNYESI
+448 DHYESI

-463 VMAKAMG
+463 VMAQAMG

-478 AVAKT
+478 SVAKI

-491 TPKESDIKTS
+491 TPKESTIKTP

>member
-6 FNQNPMITKLLES
+6 FNQNPMIIKLLES

-26 SIENFNHY
+26 PMENFNHY
-34 QELSVRLKEDPE
+34 QELSARLKEDPE
-46 WLLIADDECL
+46 WILITDDECL
-56 EKLDQVDWLELKE
+56 EKLDQADWLELKE

-90 LEGFEMKIKKPFL
+90 LEGFEMKMKKPFL
-103 PTEMLKVLQKKLGS
+103 PTEVLKILQKKLGS
-117 DMSELEPSQ
+117 NASELEPIQ

-146 DLEALAKEEP
+146 DLEALTKEEP

-165 LDAQEEKEEV
+165 LNDQEEKEEVKEEEKEEV
-175 KETPQKEEKPKDDE
+175 KETPQEEEKLKDDE
-189 TQEGD
+189 TQGSV

-207 TQEKLEIPKEE
+207 APQELEIPKEE
-218 TQEEQVK
+218 TQEN
-225 EQEPIKEETQE
+225 
-236 IKEEKQE
+236 KEEKQE
-243 ETQDSPSAQE
+243 KTQDSPSTQE

-269 ENKEE
+269 GQEDKKETQENTETPQAQDKETPQDVENPQENAEIPQEE
-274 TQESAEIPQDKEIQ
+274 TQENAKTPQETPQD
-288 EVVTEK
+288 V
-294 TQVQEL
+294 
-300 EVPKEKTQ
+300 
-308 ESAEALQ
+308 
-315 ETQAHEL
+315 ETPQ
-322 EKQEIAETPQEKE
+322 ETPQEKE
-335 KQEIAETPQEK
+335 
-346 EKQEIAET
+346 
-354 PQEKEKQ
+354 
-361 EIAETPQEKEKQEIA
+361 
-376 ETPQELEI
+376 
-384 PQAQEKETPQ
+384 
-394 EETQEKETPQEETQE
+394 
-409 KETPQEETQEKETPQ
+409 
-424 EETQETETQNQETP
+424 
-438 PKVQEETKEK
+438 
-448 TQEDNYESI
+448 TQEDHYESI

-478 AVAKT
+478 AVAKI

-491 TPKESDIKTS
+491 TPKESDIKTP

-513 LELRLN
+513 LELHLN

>member
-26 SIENFNHY
+26 PMENFNHY
-34 QELSVRLKEDPE
+34 QELSTRLKENPE

-69 IISQNKNSVCMYK
+69 TISQNKNSVCMYK

-90 LEGFEMKIKKPFL
+90 LEGFEMKMKKPFL
-103 PTEMLKVLQKKLGS
+103 PTEVLKILQKKLGS
-117 DMSELEPSQ
+117 NISELEPSQ

-165 LDAQEEKEEV
+165 LNDQEKKEEIKEEEKQEV
-175 KETPQKEEKPKDDE
+175 KETPQEEEKPKDDE
-189 TQEGD
+189 TQKGD

-207 TQEKLEIPKEE
+207 TQEE
-218 TQEEQVK
+218 
-225 EQEPIKEETQE
+225 IKEETQE

-243 ETQDSPSAQE
+243 KTQDSPSTQE

-269 ENKEE
+269 EDKKEVQELGIPKEE
-274 TQESAEIPQDKEIQ
+274 TQENAETPQDVE
-288 EVVTEK
+288 TP
-294 TQVQEL
+294 QEL
-300 EVPKEKTQ
+300 ETQ
-308 ESAEALQ
+308 ELETPQ
-315 ETQAHEL
+315 ES
-322 EKQEIAETPQEKE
+322 AETPQEKE
-335 KQEIAETPQEK
+335 TQELEIPKEEIQEETQEAVTETPQT
-346 EKQEIAET
+346 QENT
-354 PQEKEKQ
+354 
-361 EIAETPQEKEKQEIA
+361 
-376 ETPQELEI
+376 ETPQELEK
-384 PQAQEKETPQ
+384 QESTETPQ
-394 EETQEKETPQEETQE
+394 EEKQETQEKETPQEETQE
-409 KETPQEETQEKETPQ
+409 VQETQEKETPQ
-424 EETQETETQNQETP
+424 TQD
-438 PKVQEETKEK
+438 EK
-448 TQEDNYESI
+448 PQEDHYESI

-491 TPKESDIKTS
+491 TPKESDIKTP

>member
-1 MKMIL
+1 MMKIIL
-6 FNQNPMITKLLES
+6 FSQNPMIKKLLES

-26 SIENFNHY
+26 PMESHERY
-34 QELSVRLKEDPE
+34 EELSTRLKENPE

-56 EKLDQVDWLELKE
+56 EKLDQADWLELKE
-69 IISQNKNSVCMYK
+69 IVSQNKNSVCMYK
-82 KGNEAQPF
+82 KGHEAQPF

-103 PTEMLKVLQKKLGS
+103 PTEMLKVLQKKLGFQPSES
-117 DMSELEPSQ
+117 DPNPTDPLEPA
-126 NLDPTQEVL
+126 QETL

-165 LDAQEEKEEV
+165 LNNQEEKEEAKEEEI
-175 KETPQKEEKPKDDE
+175 KETPQEEEKPRDDE
-189 TQEGD
+189 TQEG
-194 ETPKDEEVSKELE
+194 ETQKNEEVPKELE
-207 TQEKLEIPKEE
+207 TQEELEIPKEE
-218 TQEEQVK
+218 TQEE
-225 EQEPIKEETQE
+225 IKETPQE
-236 IKEEKQE
+236 
-243 ETQDSPSAQE
+243 QE

-269 ENKEE
+269 SQADKEKTQENAKAFQE
-274 TQESAEIPQDKEIQ
+274 TQAQELEKQESAETPQESAETPQESAEISQ
-288 EVVTEK
+288 ETEK
-294 TQVQEL
+294 QEL
-300 EVPKEKTQ
+300 E
-308 ESAEALQ
+308 
-315 ETQAHEL
+315 
-322 EKQEIAETPQEKE
+322 TPQDVE
-335 KQEIAETPQEK
+335 APQK
-346 EKQEIAET
+346 
-354 PQEKEKQ
+354 
-361 EIAETPQEKEKQEIA
+361 
-376 ETPQELEI
+376 
-384 PQAQEKETPQ
+384 
-394 EETQEKETPQEETQE
+394 ETQEK
-409 KETPQEETQEKETPQ
+409 KA
-424 EETQETETQNQETP
+424 
-438 PKVQEETKEK
+438 
-448 TQEDNYESI
+448 QEDHYESI

-463 VMAKAMG
+463 VMAQAMG

-491 TPKESDIKTS
+491 TPKESVIKTP
-501 QEKEESDKTSSP
+501 QEKEGSDKTSSP

>member
-34 QELSVRLKEDPE
+34 QELSAHLKKDPE

-82 KGNEAQPF
+82 KGNEMQPF
-90 LEGFEMKIKKPFL
+90 LEGFETKIKKPFL
-103 PTEMLKVLQKKLGS
+103 PTEVLKILQKKLGS
-117 DMSELEPSQ
+117 NASELEPSP
-126 NLDPTQEVL
+126 NDPLEPTQETL

-146 DLEALAKEEP
+146 DLEALVQEEP

-165 LDAQEEKEEV
+165 LDVQEEKEEV
-175 KETPQKEEKPKDDE
+175 KETPQEEEKEEVKEMPQEEEKPKDDE
-189 TQEGD
+189 TQEG

-207 TQEKLEIPKEE
+207 TQEKLEIPKEK
-218 TQEEQVK
+218 TQ

-236 IKEEKQE
+236 NKEEKQE
-243 ETQDSPSAQE
+243 KTQDSPSAQE

-269 ENKEE
+269 GQENKEK
-274 TQESAEIPQDKEIQ
+274 TQESAEISQDKEIQ

-294 TQVQEL
+294 TQAQEL

-322 EKQEIAETPQEKE
+322 EKQEIAETPQE
-335 KQEIAETPQEK
+335 
-346 EKQEIAET
+346 
-354 PQEKEKQ
+354 
-361 EIAETPQEKEKQEIA
+361 
-376 ETPQELEI
+376 LEI

-394 EETQEKETPQEETQE
+394 EETQEKETPKDESMQESAQNLQD
-409 KETPQEETQEKETPQ
+409 KETPQEETQE
-424 EETQETETQNQETP
+424 
-438 PKVQEETKEK
+438 
-448 TQEDNYESI
+448 DHYESI

-478 AVAKT
+478 AVAKI

-491 TPKESDIKTS
+491 TPKESDIKAP

-547 EDKKPDA
+547 EDKKPNA

>member
-19 VSKKLEL
+19 ISKKLEL
-26 SIENFNHY
+26 PMENFNHY
-34 QELSVRLKEDPE
+34 QELSARLKKDPE
-46 WLLIADDECL
+46 WILIADDECL

-103 PTEMLKVLQKKLGS
+103 PTEVLKILQKKLGS
-117 DMSELEPSQ
+117 DMSELEPNQ

-146 DLEALAKEEP
+146 DLEALVQEEP

-165 LDAQEEKEEV
+165 LNDQEVKEEV
-175 KETPQKEEKPKDDE
+175 KETPQEEEKPKDDE
-189 TQEGD
+189 TQEG
-194 ETPKDEEVSKELE
+194 ETLKDKEVSKELE
-207 TQEKLEIPKEE
+207 MQEEVKEE

-236 IKEEKQE
+236 NKEEKQE
-243 ETQDSPSAQE
+243 KTQDSPSAQE

-269 ENKEE
+269 EDKKE
-274 TQESAEIPQDKEIQ
+274 TQENAETPQDVENQAQEIQDKEIQ
-288 EVVTEK
+288 E
-294 TQVQEL
+294 
-300 EVPKEKTQ
+300 
-308 ESAEALQ
+308 SAKSFQ
-315 ETQAHEL
+315 ETQAQEL
-322 EKQEIAETPQEKE
+322 EKQENTETPQE
-335 KQEIAETPQEK
+335 TPQDVEN
-346 EKQEIAET
+346 
-354 PQEKEKQ
+354 PQEN
-361 EIAETPQEKEKQEIA
+361 A
-376 ETPQELEI
+376 EI
-384 PQAQEKETPQ
+384 PQEEAQEKETQENAETPQ
-394 EETQEKETPQEETQE
+394 DVEIPQEKET
-409 KETPQEETQEKETPQ
+409 
-424 EETQETETQNQETP
+424 
-438 PKVQEETKEK
+438 
-448 TQEDNYESI
+448 QEDHYESI

-478 AVAKT
+478 AVAKI
-483 PNNENDTE
+483 PNNENATE
-491 TPKESDIKTS
+491 TPKESDIKTP

>member
-34 QELSVRLKEDPE
+34 QELSAHLKKDPE

-56 EKLDQVDWLELKE
+56 EKLDQIDWLELKE
-69 IISQNKNSVCMYK
+69 TISQNKNSMCIYK

-103 PTEMLKVLQKKLGS
+103 PTEVLKILQKKLGS
-117 DMSELEPSQ
+117 NINELEPSQ

-135 ETNWDELENLG
+135 ETNWDELESLG
-146 DLEALAKEEP
+146 DLEYLAKEEP

-165 LDAQEEKEEV
+165 LDAQEEKEEI
-175 KETPQKEEKPKDDE
+175 KETPQEEEKEEIKEMPQEEEKPKDDE
-189 TQEGD
+189 TQEG
-194 ETPKDEEVSKELE
+194 ETLKDKEVSKELE
-207 TQEKLEIPKEE
+207 TQEKLEIPKEK
-218 TQEEQVK
+218 TQEN
-225 EQEPIKEETQE
+225 
-236 IKEEKQE
+236 KEEKQE
-243 ETQDSPSAQE
+243 KTQDSPSTQE
-253 LEAMQELV
+253 LESMQELV

-269 ENKEE
+269 VQENKKETQETQETPQDIETQELEIPKEEE
-274 TQESAEIPQDKEIQ
+274 TQEVA
-288 EVVTEK
+288 EK
-294 TQVQEL
+294 TQAQG
-300 EVPKEKTQ
+300 
-308 ESAEALQ
+308 
-315 ETQAHEL
+315 L
-322 EKQEIAETPQEKE
+322 EKEEIAETPQEKE
-335 KQEIAETPQEK
+335 IQETQDETPQEK
-346 EKQEIAET
+346 EIQET
-354 PQEKEKQ
+354 QD
-361 EIAETPQEKEKQEIA
+361 
-376 ETPQELEI
+376 ETPQELEVQDEKLQENET
-384 PQAQEKETPQ
+384 PKDENMQESAQNLQEKETQELETPQ
-394 EETQEKETPQEETQE
+394 AQDETPQE
-409 KETPQEETQEKETPQ
+409 
-424 EETQETETQNQETP
+424 
-438 PKVQEETKEK
+438 
-448 TQEDNYESI
+448 DHYESI

-478 AVAKT
+478 NDTET
-483 PNNENDTE
+483 PKENDTETPKENDTE
-491 TPKESDIKTS
+491 TPKESVIRTP

-527 NQESL
+527 NQESF

-547 EDKKPDA
+547 EDKKPNE

>member
-6 FNQNPMITKLLES
+6 FNQNPMIEKLLES

-34 QELSVRLKEDPE
+34 QELSARLKGDPE

-69 IISQNKNSVCMYK
+69 TISQNKNSVCMYK

-117 DMSELEPSQ
+117 NMSELEPSQ
-126 NLDPTQEVL
+126 NSDPTQEIL

-165 LDAQEEKEEV
+165 LNEQEGETPKEEAQEEVKKEEV
-175 KETPQKEEKPKDDE
+175 KEMQEEIKEKEKQEVAESPQDEEKPKDDE
-189 TQEGD
+189 TQGSV
-194 ETPKDEEVSKELE
+194 ET
-207 TQEKLEIPKEE
+207 PKEE
-218 TQEEQVK
+218 TQ

-243 ETQDSPSAQE
+243 KTQDSPSTQE

-269 ENKEE
+269 DQENKKETQETQENTETPQDIETQELEIPKEEE
-274 TQESAEIPQDKEIQ
+274 TQEVA
-288 EVVTEK
+288 EK
-294 TQVQEL
+294 TQAQG
-300 EVPKEKTQ
+300 
-308 ESAEALQ
+308 
-315 ETQAHEL
+315 L
-322 EKQEIAETPQEKE
+322 EKE
-335 KQEIAETPQEK
+335 
-346 EKQEIAET
+346 
-354 PQEKEKQ
+354 
-361 EIAETPQEKEKQEIA
+361 EIA
-376 ETPQELEI
+376 ETPQELEVQESQDET
-384 PQAQEKETPQ
+384 PQELEVQDEKLQENETPKDENMQESVQNLQEKETQ
-394 EETQEKETPQEETQE
+394 ELETPQAQDETL
-409 KETPQEETQEKETPQ
+409 
-424 EETQETETQNQETP
+424 
-438 PKVQEETKEK
+438 
-448 TQEDNYESI
+448 QEDHYESI

-478 AVAKT
+478 NDTET
-483 PNNENDTE
+483 PKENDTE
-491 TPKESDIKTS
+491 TPKESVIKTP
-501 QEKEESDKTSSP
+501 QEKEESAKTSKESNEIPSP

-527 NQESL
+527 NQESF

-547 EDKKPDA
+547 EDKKPNE

>member
-26 SIENFNHY
+26 SMENFNHY
-34 QELSVRLKEDPE
+34 QELPIRLKEDSE
-46 WLLIADDECL
+46 WILIADDECL

-103 PTEMLKVLQKKLGS
+103 PTEILKILQKKLGS
-117 DMSELEPSQ
+117 NMSELEPSQ

-146 DLEALAKEEP
+146 DLEALVQEEP

-165 LDAQEEKEEV
+165 LNAQEEKEEV
-175 KETPQKEEKPKDDE
+175 KEEVKETPQDEEKPKDNE
-189 TQEGD
+189 TQEG
-194 ETPKDEEVSKELE
+194 ETLKNEEVSKELE
-207 TQEKLEIPKEE
+207 TQKELEISKEE
-218 TQEEQVK
+218 TQEQVK
-225 EQEPIKEETQE
+225 EQKPTKEETQE
-236 IKEEKQE
+236 NKEEKQE
-243 ETQDSPSAQE
+243 KTQDSPSTQE

-269 ENKEE
+269 GQEDKEE
-274 TQESAEIPQDKEIQ
+274 TQES
-288 EVVTEK
+288 T
-294 TQVQEL
+294 
-300 EVPKEKTQ
+300 
-308 ESAEALQ
+308 
-315 ETQAHEL
+315 
-322 EKQEIAETPQEKE
+322 ETPQEKE
-335 KQEIAETPQEK
+335 T
-346 EKQEIAET
+346 
-354 PQEKEKQ
+354 
-361 EIAETPQEKEKQEIA
+361 
-376 ETPQELEI
+376 QELEI
-384 PQAQEKETPQ
+384 PQNVETPQDKETQENTETPQ
-394 EETQEKETPQEETQE
+394 EKTQKLETQE
-409 KETPQEETQEKETPQ
+409 
-424 EETQETETQNQETP
+424 
-438 PKVQEETKEK
+438 
-448 TQEDNYESI
+448 DHYESI

-478 AVAKT
+478 AIAKT
-483 PNNENDTE
+483 SNNENDTE
-491 TPKESDIKTS
+491 TPKESVIKTPQEP
-501 QEKEESDKTSSP
+501 QEKEESDKTSRP
-513 LELRLN
+513 LELHLN
-519 LQDLLKSL
+519 LQDLLNSL

>member
-26 SIENFNHY
+26 PMENFNHY
-34 QELSVRLKEDPE
+34 QELSARLKEDPE
-46 WLLIADDECL
+46 WILIADDECL

-82 KGNEAQPF
+82 KGNEVQPF

-103 PTEMLKVLQKKLGS
+103 PTEVLKILQKKLGS
-117 DMSELEPSQ
+117 DMSELEPIQ

-135 ETNWDELENLG
+135 ETNWDELESLG
-146 DLEALAKEEP
+146 DLEAIAKEEP

-165 LDAQEEKEEV
+165 LDAQEEKEEIKEEEKQEV
-175 KETPQKEEKPKDDE
+175 KETPQEEKPKDDE
-189 TQEGD
+189 TQES

-225 EQEPIKEETQE
+225 EQKPIKEEMQE

-243 ETQDSPSAQE
+243 KTQDSPSTQE

-269 ENKEE
+269 EDKKE
-274 TQESAEIPQDKEIQ
+274 TQESAEISQDKEIQ

-294 TQVQEL
+294 TQAQEL

-308 ESAEALQ
+308 ESTEALQ

-322 EKQEIAETPQEKE
+322 
-335 KQEIAETPQEK
+335 
-346 EKQEIAET
+346 
-354 PQEKEKQ
+354 
-361 EIAETPQEKEKQEIA
+361 EKQEIA

-394 EETQEKETPQEETQE
+394 EETQE
-409 KETPQEETQEKETPQ
+409 
-424 EETQETETQNQETP
+424 
-438 PKVQEETKEK
+438 
-448 TQEDNYESI
+448 DHYESI

-478 AVAKT
+478 AVAET

-491 TPKESDIKTS
+491 TPKESVIKTP

-527 NQESL
+527 NQESF

-547 EDKKPDA
+547 EDKKPNE

>member
-26 SIENFNHY
+26 PIENFNHY
-34 QELSVRLKEDPE
+34 QELSACLKKDPE

-69 IISQNKNSVCMYK
+69 TISQNKNSVCMYK
-82 KGNEAQPF
+82 KGNEMQPF
-90 LEGFEMKIKKPFL
+90 LEDFEVKIKKPFL

-165 LDAQEEKEEV
+165 LDVQEEKEEV
-175 KETPQKEEKPKDDE
+175 KQEEKQEVKEMPQKEEKPKDDE
-189 TQEGD
+189 TQEG

-207 TQEKLEIPKEE
+207 TQEELEIPKEE
-218 TQEEQVK
+218 TQEEPVK

-236 IKEEKQE
+236 NKEKKQE
-243 ETQDSPSAQE
+243 KTQDSPSAQE

-269 ENKEE
+269 EDKKETQENAETPQETPQDVETPQETPQEKETQELEIPKKETQENAETPQDVENPQELETQELETPQESAETPQDQEKETQELEIPKEEIQEE
-274 TQESAEIPQDKEIQ
+274 TQEA
-288 EVVTEK
+288 VTE
-294 TQVQEL
+294 TPQ
-300 EVPKEKTQ
+300 T
-308 ESAEALQ
+308 
-315 ETQAHEL
+315 
-322 EKQEIAETPQEKE
+322 QEIAETPQEKE
-335 KQEIAETPQEK
+335 TP
-346 EKQEIAET
+346 
-354 PQEKEKQ
+354 
-361 EIAETPQEKEKQEIA
+361 
-376 ETPQELEI
+376 
-384 PQAQEKETPQ
+384 
-394 EETQEKETPQEETQE
+394 
-409 KETPQEETQEKETPQ
+409 
-424 EETQETETQNQETP
+424 
-438 PKVQEETKEK
+438 K
-448 TQEDNYESI
+448 TQEDHYESI

-478 AVAKT
+478 AVAKI

-491 TPKESDIKTS
+491 TPKESDIKTP

-547 EDKKPDA
+547 EDKKPNA

>member
-26 SIENFNHY
+26 PMENFNHY
-34 QELSVRLKEDPE
+34 QELSARLKENQE

-56 EKLDQVDWLELKE
+56 EKLDQIDWLELKE
-69 IISQNKNSVCMYK
+69 TISQNKNSVCMYK

-90 LEGFEMKIKKPFL
+90 LEGFEMKMKKPFL
-103 PTEMLKVLQKKLGS
+103 PTEVLKILQKKLGFNI
-117 DMSELEPSQ
+117 SELEPSQ
-126 NLDPTQEVL
+126 NLDLTQEVL

-165 LDAQEEKEEV
+165 LNTQEEKQEV

-189 TQEGD
+189 TQES

-218 TQEEQVK
+218 TQE
-225 EQEPIKEETQE
+225 

-243 ETQDSPSAQE
+243 KTQDSPSTQE

-269 ENKEE
+269 GQEDKKETQENAKALQETQEQELETQENAKTLQETQVQELE
-274 TQESAEIPQDKEIQ
+274 TQESAETPQDVEN
-288 EVVTEK
+288 
-294 TQVQEL
+294 
-300 EVPKEKTQ
+300 
-308 ESAEALQ
+308 
-315 ETQAHEL
+315 
-322 EKQEIAETPQEKE
+322 
-335 KQEIAETPQEK
+335 
-346 EKQEIAET
+346 
-354 PQEKEKQ
+354 
-361 EIAETPQEKEKQEIA
+361 
-376 ETPQELEI
+376 
-384 PQAQEKETPQ
+384 PQAQEKETQELEIPK
-394 EETQEKETPQEETQE
+394 EETQENAKTPQE
-409 KETPQEETQEKETPQ
+409 KET
-424 EETQETETQNQETP
+424 
-438 PKVQEETKEK
+438 
-448 TQEDNYESI
+448 QEDHYENI

-478 AVAKT
+478 SVAKT

-491 TPKESDIKTS
+491 TPKESDIKTP

>member
-26 SIENFNHY
+26 PMENFNHY
-34 QELSVRLKEDPE
+34 QELSTRLKEDPE
-46 WLLIADDECL
+46 WILIADDECL

-103 PTEMLKVLQKKLGS
+103 PTEVLKILQKKLGFNA
-117 DMSELEPSQ
+117 SELEPIQ

-146 DLEALAKEEP
+146 DLEALVQEEP

-165 LDAQEEKEEV
+165 LNDQEEKEVVKEEEKEVVKEEEKEVVKEEEKEVVKEEEKEEV
-175 KETPQKEEKPKDDE
+175 KETPQEEEKPKDDE
-189 TQEGD
+189 TQEG
-194 ETPKDEEVSKELE
+194 ETFKDKEVSKELE
-207 TQEKLEIPKEE
+207 TQEEIKEE

-225 EQEPIKEETQE
+225 EQDPIKEETQE

-243 ETQDSPSAQE
+243 KTQDSPSVQE

-269 ENKEE
+269 EDKKETQENAETPQEKEAQDKETQELEIPKEE
-274 TQESAEIPQDKEIQ
+274 TQEETQEAVTETPQTQENTETPQESAEIPQD
-288 EVVTEK
+288 V
-294 TQVQEL
+294 
-300 EVPKEKTQ
+300 
-308 ESAEALQ
+308 
-315 ETQAHEL
+315 
-322 EKQEIAETPQEKE
+322 ETPQEKE
-335 KQEIAETPQEK
+335 
-346 EKQEIAET
+346 
-354 PQEKEKQ
+354 
-361 EIAETPQEKEKQEIA
+361 
-376 ETPQELEI
+376 
-384 PQAQEKETPQ
+384 
-394 EETQEKETPQEETQE
+394 
-409 KETPQEETQEKETPQ
+409 
-424 EETQETETQNQETP
+424 
-438 PKVQEETKEK
+438 
-448 TQEDNYESI
+448 TQEDHYESI

-483 PNNENDTE
+483 PNNENATE
-491 TPKESDIKTS
+491 TP

>member
-1 MKMIL
+1 MKIIL

-26 SIENFNHY
+26 SMEDFNRY
-34 QELSVRLKEDPE
+34 QELSTRLKEDPE
-46 WLLIADDECL
+46 WILIADDECL

-82 KGNEAQPF
+82 KGNEVQPF
-90 LEGFEMKIKKPFL
+90 LDGFEMKIKKPFL
-103 PTEMLKVLQKKLGS
+103 PTEILKILQKKLGS
-117 DMSELEPSQ
+117 NMSELEPSQ

-146 DLEALAKEEP
+146 DLEALVQEEP

-165 LDAQEEKEEV
+165 LNDQEEKEEV
-175 KETPQKEEKPKDDE
+175 KETPQEEKPKDDE
-189 TQEGD
+189 IQEG
-194 ETPKDEEVSKELE
+194 ETLKDEEISKELE
-207 TQEKLEIPKEE
+207 TQEELEIPKEE
-218 TQEEQVK
+218 TQEIKEEKQEKTQEEVKEETQEQVK

-243 ETQDSPSAQE
+243 KTQDSPSAQE

-269 ENKEE
+269 GQEDKKE
-274 TQESAEIPQDKEIQ
+274 TQEN
-288 EVVTEK
+288 TE
-294 TQVQEL
+294 TPQEL
-300 EVPKEKTQ
+300 EKQELEKQKKTQ
-308 ESAEALQ
+308 ESAETPQ
-315 ETQAHEL
+315 DQD
-322 EKQEIAETPQEKE
+322 IETPQEKE
-335 KQEIAETPQEK
+335 TQKLETPQDKETQENTETPQE
-346 EKQEIAET
+346 T
-354 PQEKEKQ
+354 PQK
-361 EIAETPQEKEKQEIA
+361 
-376 ETPQELEI
+376 LE
-384 PQAQEKETPQ
+384 AQK
-394 EETQEKETPQEETQE
+394 
-409 KETPQEETQEKETPQ
+409 
-424 EETQETETQNQETP
+424 
-438 PKVQEETKEK
+438 
-448 TQEDNYESI
+448 DHYESI

-463 VMAKAMG
+463 VMAQAMG

-483 PNNENDTE
+483 SNNENDTE
-491 TPKESDIKTS
+491 TPKKSVIKTP
-501 QEKEESDKTSSP
+501 QEKEESIETPKESDKTSSP

-519 LQDLLKSL
+519 LQDLLNSL

>member
-6 FNQNPMITKLLES
+6 FNQNPMIEKLLES

-34 QELSVRLKEDPE
+34 QELSARLKKDPE

-69 IISQNKNSVCMYK
+69 TISQNKNSVCMYK

-117 DMSELEPSQ
+117 NMGELEPSQ
-126 NLDPTQEVL
+126 NLDPTQEIL

-165 LDAQEEKEEV
+165 LNEQEGETPKEEAQEEVKKEEV
-175 KETPQKEEKPKDDE
+175 KEMQEEIKEKEKQEVAESPQDEEKPKDDE
-189 TQEGD
+189 TQGSV
-194 ETPKDEEVSKELE
+194 ETLKDEEVSKELE

-243 ETQDSPSAQE
+243 ETQDSPSTQE

-269 ENKEE
+269 ENKKE

-294 TQVQEL
+294 TQAQEL
-300 EVPKEKTQ
+300 EILKEKTQ
-308 ESAEALQ
+308 ESTESLQ

-322 EKQEIAETPQEKE
+322 EKQEIAETPQELEIPKEETQESAEALQETQVHELE
-335 KQEIAETPQEK
+335 KQENA
-346 EKQEIAET
+346 
-354 PQEKEKQ
+354 
-361 EIAETPQEKEKQEIA
+361 
-376 ETPQELEI
+376 
-384 PQAQEKETPQ
+384 
-394 EETQEKETPQEETQE
+394 ETQEKETPQTQDE
-409 KETPQEETQEKETPQ
+409 KPQE
-424 EETQETETQNQETP
+424 
-438 PKVQEETKEK
+438 
-448 TQEDNYESI
+448 DHYESI

-491 TPKESDIKTS
+491 TPKENATETS
-501 QEKEESDKTSSP
+501 KNENDTETPQEKEESDKTSSP

-541 SIKITL
+541 NIKITL
-547 EDKKPDA
+547 EDKKPNE